1 MTNVLNIKKL
11 RGYTREE
18 RAEMTKPKPSSQG
31 VEGYL
36 SAQQVALDY
45 GMNPSS
51 MRKWIRRMGL
61 VFQARKVG
69 CALHIPIPIVEK
81 FIQHSTQHLGITKA
95 PKKPKGWLPM
105 KAAVAEVGCTQKV
118 LSRAIQKKQIAAL
131 WHRKSVWCNPED
143 LKRFKFD
150 FHNKPLPGYVPVRET
165 MRAAAYDRK
174 AFLQWARKHGV
185 TVRKFRNPETHLE
198 TLYALKDDIQRYLQ
212 WSAGKSRVPA
222 SLKPTTLRLGEIT
235 DFEGLYRA
243 LALKAQSGKASAL
256 EQEVLRGLHEY
267 AFSPRDWQKGL
278 V

>member
-1 MTNVLNIKKL
+1 
-11 RGYTREE
+11 
-18 RAEMTKPKPSSQG
+18 MTKRKPPSKG

-45 GMNPSS
+45 GMNSGS
-51 MRKWIRRMGL
+51 VRKWLRRMGL
-61 VFQARKVG
+61 ASQARKVG

-118 LSRAIQKKQIAAL
+118 LSRAIQKKQIAAV
-131 WHRKSVWCNPED
+131 WHTKTVWCNPED
-143 LKRFKFD
+143 LKRFKLA

-198 TLYALKDDIQRYLQ
+198 TLYALKDDIERYLQ

-222 SLKPTTLRLGEIT
+222 SLKPVTFPLGEVR

-243 LALKAQSGKASAL
+243 LAQKCQSGAAS
-256 EQEVLRGLHEY
+256 EQEIHLLFGLQEN
-267 AFSPRDWQKGL
+267 AFGSRDLLITVRHRQMFEGAA
-278 V
+278 